1 MADNIHYH
9 KYTKALYSEDA
20 ATIVQEIAE
29 DTSTL
34 SRRVR
39 DLIKQYP
46 FIGEQLKTLT
56 LMLGDTVTFDLKDR
70 SVILI
75 VTKRKTGG
83 IPSISRFKECIVK
96 VLEQC
101 NTDIHMESYKEKD
114 VNEKVIK
121 ILRDLC
127 GKYNAIAHIHEGKR
141 LPMIT
146 YLSGESIWNNKKKK
160 IAVLNFVSSFET
172 MSLTFNSQLLE
183 RYPEYGDISSSIYPL
198 TEGTHFITEM
208 KDGTKVISLVV
219 KKYEDSR
226 ARLVNLKKSLNSLST
241 SPYGHISVSK
251 GAISDEVL
259 EDNVIIKALE
269 DFSSDHGRKIYIY
282 EKE

>member
-1 MADNIHYH
+1 MADNINYH

-20 ATIVQEIAE
+20 TTIVQEIAE

-39 DLIKQYP
+39 ALIKQYP
-46 FIGEQLKTLT
+46 FIGEQLRTLT
-56 LMLGDTVTFDLKDR
+56 LMLGDIATFDLKDR
-70 SVILI
+70 RVILI

-96 VLEQC
+96 VLEKG
-101 NTDIHMESYKEKD
+101 NIDIHMESYKEKD
-114 VNEKVIK
+114 INEKVIK

-141 LPMIT
+141 LPLIT
-146 YLSGESIWNNKKKK
+146 YHSGESIWNNKKK

-172 MSLTFNSQLLE
+172 MSLPFNSQLLE

-198 TEGTHFITEM
+198 TEGTHFVTEM

-226 ARLVNLKKSLNSLST
+226 ARLVNLKKSLNSLSA

-251 GAISDEVL
+251 VAISDEVL